1 MWEFVFLVRMVSKEV
16 FAGVLDSL
24 REQYERDKD
33 NAFKIKGIFGGDI
46 HLYDNGLLVASV
58 IRLLQEWFPKDGDF
72 CEIENWCFERDY
84 GKVLMHDEENGYEIE
99 RETAEMLYD
108 RLTGQIEENG
118 NRD

>member
-1 MWEFVFLVRMVSKEV
+1 MVSKEV

-58 IRLLQEWFPKDGDF
+58 IRLLQEWFPKDEDGF
-72 CEIENWCFERDY
+72 CEIEHWCFEREY
-84 GKVLMHDEENGYEIE
+84 GKVILHDMENGGYEVE
-99 RETAEMLYD
+99 RETADMLYD
-108 RLTGQIEENG
+108 RLISNAPF
-118 NRD
+118 